1 MGTSWLGPP
10 GYVAALLLSF
20 IFQNWGLR
28 ARMGSCEVGATI
40 NVIVGLQGTLR
51 YVADVGD
58 FH

>member
-1 MGTSWLGPP
+1 MEASWLGSP

-20 IFQNWGLR
+20 ILQSWGLR
-28 ARMGSCEVGATI
+28 ARMGRCEVGATV